1 MNNLTDLR
9 EQLQEDMITYFAG
22 GLVCLDEVCQIIVDR
37 VTELQDNEDYPDG
50 AITSG
55 DKKLLEMLDKAEK
68 NWDTETMSKYK
79 AVTLRNDNQG

>member
-22 GLVCLDEVCQIIVDR
+22 DGGDDGLNIDEVCQIIVDR

-68 NWDTETMSKYK
+68 N
-79 AVTLRNDNQG
+79 